1 MTLDLL
7 LAQAAEILEAGQKL
21 GSMGTAAVL
30 GIVAVAEGFVIWK
43 LMGRVSAAQDKL
55 DAFQD
60 ARITELSEMLK
71 ALGGK

>member
-1 MTLDLL
+1 MTLDLRV
-7 LAQAAEILEAGQKL
+7 AQATEIMEAGQKL
-21 GSMGTAAVL
+21 GGMGTAAVL

-60 ARITELSEMLK
+60 ARISELSDILK
-71 ALGGK
+71 SLGGK